1 MVLLNS
7 YNYATLRFVIC
18 VYGYG
23 LLALTVLHKK
33 PFGKNQ
39 REINAKKFI
48 AVKNAT
54 YAVAKRKPGKIQ
66 ECRVLNPYLC
76 DSVAALSPIEFTGY

>member
-1 MVLLNS
+1 MVLLNL
-7 YNYATLRFVIC
+7 YNYAILRVVIC

-23 LLALTVLHKK
+23 LLALTVLHK
-33 PFGKNQ
+33 KNQ

-54 YAVAKRKPGKIQ
+54 YGVAKRKPGKIQ
-66 ECRVLNPYLC
+66 ECRVFNPYLC